1 MHQKKNDTI
10 VGPPTIPLS
19 QNYFG
24 KLDTIVDPHT
34 NRRTTLY
41 IYVYINSLHNIY
53 VHIYIYTHDPQN
65 EIEFQIH

>member
-1 MHQKKNDTI
+1 MLKKNASEKNDTI

-53 VHIYIYTHDPQN
+53 MYIYTY
-65 EIEFQIH
+65 IHMTRKMR